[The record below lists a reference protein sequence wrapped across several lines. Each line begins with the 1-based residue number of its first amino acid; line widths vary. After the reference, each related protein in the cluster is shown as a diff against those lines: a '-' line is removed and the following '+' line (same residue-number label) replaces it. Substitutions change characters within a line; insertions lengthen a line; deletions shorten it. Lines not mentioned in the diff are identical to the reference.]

1 MRDKLKEIKG
11 ELRRMMHLPI
21 PKQGKQLWQILSGWL
36 AYHAAPTNF
45 RALQAF
51 RDHVT
56 KRWRRVLSR
65 RSQRGGITWERM
77 RKIAEDWLP
86 RPRILHPWP
95 RTRFAV
101 KHLREEPCAGIPRAR
116 ICAGGAQ

>member
-1 MRDKLKEIKG
+1 MRTKLKEIKG

-21 PKQGKQLWQILSGWL
+21 PKQGKRLWQILSGWL
-36 AYHAAPTNF
+36 AYHAVPTNF

-51 RDHVT
+51 RDHVM
-56 KRWRRVLSR
+56 KRWRRALSR

-77 RKIAEDWLP
+77 RKIAEEWLP
-86 RPRILHPWP
+86 SPRILHPWP

-101 KHLREEPCAGIPRAR
+101 KHPR
-116 ICAGGAQ
+116 